1 MSRTP
6 FYDTY
11 GISKVDLAELI
22 HVDVRTLRRYLKGDD
37 TIADKPREKIETAFS
52 ILDSDYFQFTP
63 MVDDK
68 SDYYVDR
75 IARYEEEDRQ
85 KDQFTKIFEQWM
97 YQGEGNAIR
106 KDQA

>member
-6 FYDTY
+6 FYDAY
-11 GISKVDLAELI
+11 GISKRDLAELI
-22 HVDVRTLRRYLKGDD
+22 HVDITSLRKYLKGEPVN
-37 TIADKPREKIETAFS
+37 DKARKKIETAFS
-52 ILDSDYFQFTP
+52 ILDSGYFHFTP

-85 KDQFTKIFEQWM
+85 KDEFTKMFEQWM
-97 YQGEGNAIR
+97 YQGESDAIR
-106 KDQA
+106 EDQA

>member
-11 GISKVDLAELI
+11 GISKYDLAELI
-22 HVDVRTLRRYLKGDD
+22 HVDITSLRKYLKGEPVGEK
-37 TIADKPREKIETAFS
+37 TRKKIETAFS

-97 YQGEGNAIR
+97 YQGEDNAIR
-106 KDQA
+106 EDKA